1 MSKSHR
7 TNDFLSS
14 SKILAYVHL
23 PVCVSNFKTFS
34 NPSSPP
40 QAMNPWSL
48 FQDIHFSFTL
58 LGIEIWKVTTAI
70 LTTFHEGTGNES
82 TGDER
87 RRRRKTASL
96 ENVSLMKISIVPWT
110 APGPT
115 FVKERKK
122 DKRRAVTANEPK
134 GEVTWCIFES
144 RGRVTVA

>member
-1 MSKSHR
+1 MNKSHR
-7 TNDFLSS
+7 TS

-70 LTTFHEGTGNES
+70 LTTFHEGAGNES
-82 TGDER
+82 MGDE

-122 DKRRAVTANEPK
+122 GKRRAVTENEPN